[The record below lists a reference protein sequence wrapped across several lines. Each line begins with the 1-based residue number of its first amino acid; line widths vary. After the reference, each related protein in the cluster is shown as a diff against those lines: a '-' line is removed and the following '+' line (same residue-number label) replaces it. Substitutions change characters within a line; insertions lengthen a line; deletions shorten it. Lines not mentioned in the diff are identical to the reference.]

1 MNQRKLGIFLSYLN
15 ITLQSLLG
23 FLYIPILLHYIGK
36 SEYGLYQLM
45 GSLIAY
51 FGIMDFGLSAAVIRF
66 YAKYLALKDRVGM
79 ENILAIALRCYGAV
93 MGVMLIAGGAV
104 YTMLDAAFSGSMTAG
119 EVAEAKDIFLLLLL
133 NIVITLSTMVFRSV
147 INAHERFLFLKG
159 METVQLVLQPMLV
172 VLLLMHH
179 PSAFSVALVQTGLNL
194 VLSFA
199 RVYYCFV
206 RLHVRIRYHY
216 WSHELMVSFRR
227 LALSVFAV
235 TLIDQVFWKTNQII
249 LGVISGTAAVAVY
262 STASIIYMGYMQLSG
277 AISGVYLPHV
287 MTMVAEKATSE
298 KLSALFIQIGRWQYY
313 LLALVATEFILFG
326 ERFIRLWA
334 GEGFEEAYGITLLI
348 ILPFTIDLIQ
358 NVGLAILQAEN
369 RYDFRAKVYFVT
381 GLFNLAL
388 AIPLGMAYGGMGCA
402 FATGLSMFLGN
413 GLVMNWFYAKE
424 IHLAIASFW
433 KQIGWI
439 SLTVFA
445 CLMAG
450 LGLVSLP
457 GSQGIG
463 RFLVE
468 IGLYTFFY
476 SVCIYLFAMND
487 GEREKVHGICGRTR
501 MGRLVVLYLDRGEES
516 MMRLNIGKWLEIRGG
531 RDSWPKLLIKKFL
544 RHRDSSQK

>member
-23 FLYIPILLHYIGK
+23 FLYIPVLLHYIGK

-66 YAKYLALKDRVGM
+66 YAKYLALKDQVGM

-93 MGVMLIAGGAV
+93 MGVILIAGGAV
-104 YTMLDAAFSGSMTAG
+104 YTMLDAVFSGSMTAG

-179 PSAFSVALVQTGLNL
+179 PNAFSVALVQTGLNL
-194 VLSFA
+194 VLSLA
-199 RVYYCFV
+199 RVYYCFAK
-206 RLHVRIRYHY
+206 LHVRIRYHY

-262 STASIIYMGYMQLSG
+262 STASIIYRGYMQLSV

-287 MTMVAEKATSE
+287 MAMVAEKATAE

-313 LLALVATEFILFG
+313 FLALVATGFILFG
-326 ERFIRLWA
+326 ERFIRIWA
-334 GEGFEEAYGITLLI
+334 GKGFEEAYGITLLI

-358 NVGLAILQAEN
+358 NVGLSILQAEN

-388 AIPLGMAYGGMGCA
+388 AIPLGMAYGGTGCA

-433 KQIGWI
+433 QQIGRI

-445 CLMAG
+445 CLIAG

-487 GEREKVHGICGRTR
+487 GEREKVRGICGRTR
-501 MGRLVVLYLDRGEES
+501 MGRRVVLYLDRGEES
-516 MMRLNIGKWLEIRGG
+516 MMRLNISKRLEIRGG
-531 RDSWPKLLIKKFL
+531 YSRSKLLIKKFL
-544 RHRDSSQK
+544 RHRDSSRK